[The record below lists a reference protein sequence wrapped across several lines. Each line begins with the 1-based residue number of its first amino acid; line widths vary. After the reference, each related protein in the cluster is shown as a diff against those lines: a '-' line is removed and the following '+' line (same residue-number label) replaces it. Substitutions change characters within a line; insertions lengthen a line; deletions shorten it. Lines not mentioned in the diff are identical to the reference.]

1 MVITLH
7 GPGGRAAV
15 EDGRPVVD
23 LEPVAAAVVVD
34 GRARGLRHVQTD
46 GALVVTAV
54 SRVKVNGSPAFISR
68 VLVLPPVAPPT
79 LQRRSLEARSIATY

>member
-46 GALVVTAV
+46 GALVVNRCV
-54 SRVKVNGSPAFISR
+54 KGEGERVAR
-68 VLVLPPVAPPT
+68 VHL
-79 LQRRSLEARSIATY
+79 